1 MQTIGEYSSEEKN
14 WALAC
19 HLAALAFFIPF
30 GSILGPLII
39 WAIKKEEYLLVD
51 DQGKEA
57 LNFQISIFIYE
68 ILCIPL
74 VFIIIGIPMLIAL
87 ALINLI
93 LVIIAAVHA
102 GRGEKYR
109 YPLALKLIR

>member
-1 MQTIGEYSSEEKN
+1 METIGEYSSEEKN

-19 HLAALAFFIPF
+19 HLAALAVFLPF
-30 GSILGPLII
+30 GSIVGPLII
-39 WAIKKEEYLLVD
+39 WAIKKDEYPLVD

-57 LNFQISIFIYE
+57 LNFQISMFIYQ

-74 VFIIIGIPMLIAL
+74 VFIVIGIPMLIAL